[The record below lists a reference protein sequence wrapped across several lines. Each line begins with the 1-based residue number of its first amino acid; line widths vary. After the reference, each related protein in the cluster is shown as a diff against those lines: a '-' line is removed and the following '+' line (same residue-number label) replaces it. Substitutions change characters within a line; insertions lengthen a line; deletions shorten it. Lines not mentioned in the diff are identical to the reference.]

1 MLCEKES
8 IILRKIQINNSTVE
22 YFFDVSQGL
31 KKYFRTNRMFIEYTN
46 DIKLESIPK
55 SILVIPFVASVLP
68 LMWLTDSIM
77 WIEEI
82 DKTFYRSLNRVKRSY
97 QEMYDYYPLKG
108 SLIPA
113 KIIDNSFIPQKESLV
128 LFSGGLDAQ
137 TTYLRNIK
145 TNPLL
150 FNIQGWYKENT
161 DEINSVADKDIKDIY
176 AFSQREKVNFR
187 FAKSNFATLI
197 ENQTF
202 HKNIEKKL
210 KDNWWHGFQHSMAF
224 ISIATVAA
232 YYYKIRTIYIASSFA
247 IGDTGRCASYPTTD
261 SEFEFA
267 GAGEVCHDGFE
278 LTRQD
283 KVHLIVEHQKNIN
296 NPYPLKVCTF
306 NDDNCLIC
314 EKCVRTMLGIIA
326 ENGDI
331 NNFGFNVTKPLLQH
345 FKTLFEENIV
355 FFDVKGE
362 STKHWVHIKKRMREN
377 YNNLS
382 EKELVDW
389 FLNEDLINIRKK
401 EILKYRIKNFRKLI
415 LKRILKNRNM

>member
-113 KIIDNSFIPQKESLV
+113 KIIENSFIPQKESLV

-401 EILKYRIKNFRKLI
+401 EILKYRVKNFRKLI